1 VDSAE
6 LFPTLAPLQPLT
18 YLSSPSLTPLTHRLS
33 QLAIFDRLAIGD
45 QLMRLH
51 WPGHEDELGEP
62 MSADDA
68 VEEFQ
73 EGLMASRSSGEC
85 ACVVISY

>member
-1 VDSAE
+1 M
-6 LFPTLAPLQPLT
+6 
-18 YLSSPSLTPLTHRLS
+18 
-33 QLAIFDRLAIGD
+33 AIFDRLAIGD

-73 EGLMASRSSGEC
+73 EGMQASRSTGTYSLYEYSVC
-85 ACVVISY
+85 IAYV

>member
-1 VDSAE
+1 
-6 LFPTLAPLQPLT
+6 
-18 YLSSPSLTPLTHRLS
+18 
-33 QLAIFDRLAIGD
+33 LAIFDRVAIGD

-85 ACVVISY
+85 PYVSLFLLPVQSIQTSLFRPACVLGGASDYPKF

>member
-1 VDSAE
+1 
-6 LFPTLAPLQPLT
+6 
-18 YLSSPSLTPLTHRLS
+18 
-33 QLAIFDRLAIGD
+33 
-45 QLMRLH
+45 MRLH

-73 EGLMASRSSGEC
+73 EGLMASRSSGE
-85 ACVVISY
+85 YFL